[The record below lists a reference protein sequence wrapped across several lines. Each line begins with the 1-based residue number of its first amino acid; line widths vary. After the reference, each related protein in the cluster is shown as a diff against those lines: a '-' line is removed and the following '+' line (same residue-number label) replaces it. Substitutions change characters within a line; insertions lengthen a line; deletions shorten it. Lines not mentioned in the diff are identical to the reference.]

1 MAKIKLIR
9 GDTRTITATMKD
21 SDGNAIDLTGGTLM
35 FTANSSS
42 SPSDD
47 TGAAVEK
54 DVTSFDNP
62 TTGIQ
67 DITLT
72 SSDTNSL
79 TPGTYYYDIQFVSSA
94 GVVTSIA
101 QDKFIINADISR
113 RTS

>member
-1 MAKIKLIR
+1 MAKIKIIR

-21 SDGNAIDLTGGTLM
+21 SNGDAIDLTGGTLM
-35 FTANSSS
+35 LTVNSSA

-54 DVTSFDNP
+54 DITSFDNP

-72 SSDTNSL
+72 SADTNSL

-101 QDKFIINADISR
+101 QDKFIITADISR